1 MAGIWERSRCSPAA
15 HCRKASPCHRSSCKP
30 HSCAKRIKSQ
40 SSCKCTSLCFKI
52 MDEFWCVSRLETVL
66 CGLQTPPKGICA
78 FGCSIALAESSRIL
92 TYMCCDEIFSCVFF
106 NFLFVSCVRIYSS
119 PKQEETHWHLL
130 TSLLAIFLILFMN
143 PSFITCERE
152 SILILST

>member
-1 MAGIWERSRCSPAA
+1 MRKKPLLTCCTLPQSFTVPPQLLQTAQLCEA
-15 HCRKASPCHRSSCKP
+15 HQISKLLQVHIPMLQDNGWVLMC
-30 HSCAKRIKSQ
+30 I
-40 SSCKCTSLCFKI
+40 
-52 MDEFWCVSRLETVL
+52 ETVL

-92 TYMCCDEIFSCVFF
+92 TYMCCDELFSCVFF
-106 NFLFVSCVRIYSS
+106 NFLFVSYVRIYSS
-119 PKQEETHWHLL
+119 PKQEETHWRLL

-152 SILILST
+152 CILILST

>member
-1 MAGIWERSRCSPAA
+1 MRKKPLLTCCTLPQSFTVPPQLLQTAQLCEAHQISKLLQVHIPMLQDNGWVLMCIETRDRTMWPPNTSEGHLCLWLLYRSR
-15 HCRKASPCHRSSCKP
+15 
-30 HSCAKRIKSQ
+30 RIFADSH
-40 SSCKCTSLCFKI
+40 LH
-52 MDEFWCVSRLETVL
+52 VL
-66 CGLQTPPKGICA
+66 W
-78 FGCSIALAESSRIL
+78 RV
-92 TYMCCDEIFSCVFF
+92 SCVFF

>member
-1 MAGIWERSRCSPAA
+1 MRKKPLLTCCTLPQSFTVPPQLLQTAQLCEA
-15 HCRKASPCHRSSCKP
+15 HQISKLLQVHIPMLQDNGWVLMC
-30 HSCAKRIKSQ
+30 I
-40 SSCKCTSLCFKI
+40 
-52 MDEFWCVSRLETVL
+52 ETVL
-66 CGLQTPPKGICA
+66 CAGLQTPPKGICA

-92 TYMCCDEIFSCVFF
+92 TYMCCDELFSCVFF

-130 TSLLAIFLILFMN
+130 TSLLAVFLIFFMN